1 MSRGG
6 LGAGRGPGSRVP
18 RRSPAHL
25 PAAAAAGP
33 CSRTCT
39 PGAADPA
46 GPGLGLTGSSPV
58 SAPRVTGWPPWL
70 SPLPYY
76 CTHRVKQFQ
85 ADHVCILGAGA
96 ARPVSGIRGDGA
108 TCDLRP
114 GGSQQTRCACRTL
127 GCQCGEGAPRPQVA
141 LCQEQALPFPRRP
154 RPGSPGLPGRVVGA
168 ASHLTSP
175 RGARGRV
182 AWPASRR
189 HEAVSSVLQRSP
201 RFCRLSALQPEGA
214 HGAHAARTARQGSET
229 VLPWEG
235 GWRVCGSVSRGPP
248 SASVAV
254 LRGGSRRLARQASS
268 SLGCGALAL
277 RCFDRPRAV
286 ESRGRASSRASCTD
300 AVRAPLARP
309 WDAGPS
315 RAARHGAPP
324 REARGEAHSPPRA
337 VVALLL
343 GDPALVQ
350 APWALRRESWPAT
363 PGPRLWLRVAAAS
376 WGGIR
381 GRHVP
386 GHRRLPFPSLPL
398 PAPRSFLPS
407 SRAEWL
413 FPKVPRR
420 VLWDVQR

>member
-6 LGAGRGPGSRVP
+6 LGAGCGPGSRVP

-96 ARPVSGIRGDGA
+96 ARPVSGIRGGGA

-114 GGSQQTRCACRTL
+114 GGSQQTRCARRTL

-175 RGARGRV
+175 RGARGLACV
-182 AWPASRR
+182 P
-189 HEAVSSVLQRSP
+189 SP
-201 RFCRLSALQPEGA
+201 RGCQQRL
-214 HGAHAARTARQGSET
+214 AAEPQ
-229 VLPWEG
+229 VLPPQ
-235 GWRVCGSVSRGPP
+235 CP
-248 SASVAV
+248 SA
-254 LRGGSRRLARQASS
+254 
-268 SLGCGALAL
+268 
-277 RCFDRPRAV
+277 
-286 ESRGRASSRASCTD
+286 
-300 AVRAPLARP
+300 
-309 WDAGPS
+309 
-315 RAARHGAPP
+315 
-324 REARGEAHSPPRA
+324 
-337 VVALLL
+337 
-343 GDPALVQ
+343 
-350 APWALRRESWPAT
+350 
-363 PGPRLWLRVAAAS
+363 
-376 WGGIR
+376 
-381 GRHVP
+381 
-386 GHRRLPFPSLPL
+386 
-398 PAPRSFLPS
+398 
-407 SRAEWL
+407 
-413 FPKVPRR
+413 
-420 VLWDVQR
+420 